1 MKSKI
6 KKYVL
11 DHLNDD
17 DHHFELNSEHADS
30 LGISFEELRSILL
43 QLSSEGAFVAYDCG
57 DLVACEKF
65 PPCTVPY
72 NQES

>member
-6 KKYVL
+6 RKYVL
-11 DHLNDD
+11 NHLTDD
-17 DHHFELNSEHADS
+17 THHFELDSEYADS
-30 LGISFEELRSILL
+30 LGISFDELRSILL
-43 QLSSEGAFVAYDCG
+43 QLSSEGAFSAFDYG
-57 DLVACEKF
+57 DAVLCERF

>member
-43 QLSSEGAFVAYDCG
+43 QLSSEGSFAAYDCG

-65 PPCTVPY
+65 PPCSVPY

>member
-1 MKSKI
+1 MESKI

-17 DHHFELNSEHADS
+17 DHHFELNSEYADS
-30 LGISFEELRSILL
+30 LGVSFEELRSILL
-43 QLSSEGAFVAYDCG
+43 QLSSEGAFLALDYD
-57 DLVACEKF
+57 DAVLCEEF

>member
-11 DHLNDD
+11 NHLTDD
-17 DHHFELNSEHADS
+17 NHHFELDSECADS
-30 LGISFEELRSILL
+30 LGISFDELRSILL
-43 QLSSEGAFVAYDCG
+43 QLSSEGAFSAIDYG
-57 DLVACEKF
+57 DTVWCEKF
-65 PPCTVPY
+65 LPCTVPY

>member
-11 DHLNDD
+11 DHLADD
-17 DHHFELNSEHADS
+17 NHHVDLNSEYANS
-30 LGISFEELRSILL
+30 IGISFEELRSILF
-43 QLSSEGAFVAYDCG
+43 QLSSEGVFATYDCG

>member
-30 LGISFEELRSILL
+30 LGHP
-43 QLSSEGAFVAYDCG
+43 G
-57 DLVACEKF
+57 
-65 PPCTVPY
+65 
-72 NQES
+72 

>member
-43 QLSSEGAFVAYDCG
+43 SNSLPLLIQVR
-57 DLVACEKF
+57 
-65 PPCTVPY
+65 TVGILR
-72 NQES
+72 